1 MNTQND
7 NKFVAQGAAAWQEKE
22 RHEQIIN
29 DLNQVYGYDE
39 SCIVINGVSHAW
51 TIKKLENKR
60 ALEIVNRG
68 HHDEI
73 MYMIERYRQANCPPE
88 KRSFLNSV
96 SRANLPDEVKKVI
109 AERNNPEEVEA
120 LLSWDGYGYSGQD
133 VIFARNDHFEKM
145 RYLERHGFDAYHQ
158 RLLLQA
164 NDSDEI
170 ALQIK
175 KHGLADELLD
185 EMFEGLR
192 EKKPESL
199 QHYYLYISY
208 REFPEKYQKQML
220 RIVRTPEFEAYV
232 DKHGLWEWVHEDLLE
247 YRLMSE
253 VRYYLERHPYLTY
266 KGLLGLAKKSSH
278 DDKMF
283 YISTPNCDING
294 FLWAMFKF
302 PPFDYE
308 VMTQCFLRISASEN
322 EKQADIDLMKTG
334 SHDEVMERIKQGKL
348 SNRALTALFFRN
360 SKEEFETYISLWEK
374 SFL

>member
-1 MNTQND
+1 MNTKND

-22 RHEQIIN
+22 IHDQVMS
-29 DLNQVYGYDE
+29 DLNQVYGYED
-39 SCIVINGVSHAW
+39 SYFQINGYIYVW
-51 TIKKLENKR
+51 RVKVLPETR
-60 ALEIVNRG
+60 ALEIANRG
-68 HHDEI
+68 RKDEI
-73 MYMIERYRQANCPPE
+73 MYMIERYKQANCPPE
-88 KRSFLNSV
+88 KRSFYSSV
-96 SRANLPDEVKKVI
+96 GVAQLPECVKKVI
-109 AERNNPEEVEA
+109 AERNQSDEVEA

-145 RYLERHGFDAYHQ
+145 RYLQRHGFDAYHQ
-158 RLLLQA
+158 RLLLKA
-164 NDSDEI
+164 NNSEEI
-170 ALQIK
+170 ALQIT

-192 EKKPESL
+192 ENKPESTQL
-199 QHYYLYISY
+199 YYLYISY
-208 REFPEKYQKQML
+208 RNFSEKYQRQML

-232 DKHGLWEWVHEDLLE
+232 NKYGLWARVHADLLE

-253 VRYYLERHPYLTY
+253 VRYYLDKHHYLSY
-266 KGLLGLAKKSSH
+266 EGALGLAKKGSH
-278 DDKMF
+278 GDKMF
-283 YISTPNCDING
+283 YISSPSCDING

-322 EKQADIDLMKTG
+322 EKQADIDLMKNGT
-334 SHDEVMERIKQGKL
+334 HDEVMERIKQGKL

-374 SFL
+374 

>member
-1 MNTQND
+1 MNTKND

-22 RHEQIIN
+22 IHDEIMS
-29 DLNQVYGYDE
+29 DLNTVAGKDGCY
-39 SCIVINGVSHAW
+39 VFINGNCYTWRV
-51 TIKKLENKR
+51 TLLPETRLLQILQ
-60 ALEIVNRG
+60 RG
-68 HHDEI
+68 RHDEI
-73 MYMIERYRQANCPPE
+73 MYMIRRYQQANCSPEQRRYKSEVDEAHLPPSIQ
-88 KRSFLNSV
+88 RLL
-96 SRANLPDEVKKVI
+96 AI
-109 AERNNPEEVEA
+109 RNNPEEVDA
-120 LLSWDGYGYSGQD
+120 FLSFEGYCYAGQD
-133 VIFARNDHFEKM
+133 VILERNDHFEKM
-145 RYLERHGFDAYHQ
+145 RYLQRHGFDTYHQ
-158 RLLLQA
+158 RLLLAENNQE
-164 NDSDEI
+164 EI
-170 ALQIK
+170 ALQIT

-185 EMFEGLR
+185 EMFDGLR
-192 EKKPESL
+192 ENKPESVQL
-199 QHYYLYISY
+199 YYLYISH
-208 REFPEKYQKQML
+208 REFPEKYQRQML

-232 DKHGLWEWVHEDLLE
+232 DKYGLWEWVHDDLLE

-294 FLWAMFKF
+294 FLWAMFRF

-322 EKQADIDLMKTG
+322 EKQADIDLMKNG

-374 SFL
+374 